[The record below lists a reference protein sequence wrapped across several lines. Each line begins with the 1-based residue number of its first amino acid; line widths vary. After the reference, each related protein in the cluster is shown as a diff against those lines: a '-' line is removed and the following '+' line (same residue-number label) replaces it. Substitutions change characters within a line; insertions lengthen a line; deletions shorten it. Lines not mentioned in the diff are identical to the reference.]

1 MIKTLM
7 LASVLAKPP
16 VEEIRPDNAK
26 KIKTVA
32 ISATFI
38 VVANLLV
45 YSPIIAANMNNR
57 GE

>member
-7 LASVLAKPP
+7 LASMLTNSP
-16 VEEIRPDNAK
+16 VEEIRPDNEK
-26 KIKTVA
+26 KIKAIA

-45 YSPIIAANMNNR
+45 YSPIIMANANK

>member
-7 LASVLAKPP
+7 LTAMLANPQ
-16 VEEIRPDNAK
+16 VEEIRPDNEK
-26 KIKTVA
+26 KIKTIA

-38 VVANLLV
+38 IVVNLLA
-45 YSPIIAANMNNR
+45 YSPIIAANINK